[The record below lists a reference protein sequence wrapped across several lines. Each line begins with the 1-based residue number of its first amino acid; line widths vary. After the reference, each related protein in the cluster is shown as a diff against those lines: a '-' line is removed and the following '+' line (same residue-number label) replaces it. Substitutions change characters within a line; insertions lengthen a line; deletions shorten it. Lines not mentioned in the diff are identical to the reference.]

1 MPTISCHLHLRLPC
15 FNWSW
20 FNSWSYLI
28 EAALPQSIYAKDRTL
43 WWFMRTTYLL
53 SWIQKNIK
61 QLRFMSHRYIYI
73 YKDYLIHREVWIWI
87 LRIDVTMPTLS
98 SSGSLARLLSD
109 SKIVGI
115 SVYYR
120 FANDTVTSILLNSSE
135 APWFPIRYPKFI
147 DGTVTLAAA
156 QDHSNGFVSLNGP
169 KNCILFTF
177 CCEMRMTNHQFAC
190 IQQQVKSWL
199 QSVRF
204 GQGNRRRRPCQGWL
218 RIRW

>member
-1 MPTISCHLHLRLPC
+1 MGGLVSLQVFLLWGQVAGKWKQDRNHRKQSNKKLVLEASNDSHISLTLMPTISCHLHLRLPC
-15 FNWSW
+15 FNWSC

-53 SWIQKNIK
+53 SWIQKKNIK

-156 QDHSNGFVSLNGP
+156 TGSQ
-169 KNCILFTF
+169 
-177 CCEMRMTNHQFAC
+177 
-190 IQQQVKSWL
+190 
-199 QSVRF
+199 
-204 GQGNRRRRPCQGWL
+204 
-218 RIRW
+218 

>member
-15 FNWSW
+15 LNCSW

-43 WWFMRTTYLL
+43 WWFMKTTYLL
-53 SWIQKNIK
+53 SWIQKKHETAKIHESS
-61 QLRFMSHRYIYI
+61 MYIYR
-73 YKDYLIHREVWIWI
+73 DYLIHREVWIWI

-98 SSGSLARLLSD
+98 SSGSVARLLSD

-120 FANDTVTSILLNSSE
+120 FASDTVTSILLNSSE
-135 APWFPIRYPKFI
+135 APWFPIGYPKCI

-156 QDHSNGFVSLNGP
+156 TRSQYWICFFEGP
-169 KNCILFTF
+169 KKLYPLHVLLRDAYD
-177 CCEMRMTNHQFAC
+177 E
-190 IQQQVKSWL
+190 S
-199 QSVRF
+199 SVCLYPAT
-204 GQGNRRRRPCQGWL
+204 G
-218 RIRW
+218 